1 MALNASGAISLAGS
15 TAGESIAL
23 ELGESATA
31 TTTLNDSAVRTL
43 ADVSDGAIVM
53 PTDFYGK
60 ATIVDAKQFAWGS
73 GSQGKLGQGNTT
85 TYSSPVQIGTDT
97 NWIAITKQG
106 SNGNFF
112 KLAIKRA
119 N

>member
-53 PTDFYGK
+53 PTDFTEKPQSLMLNNLLGAAVVKANWAK
-60 ATIVDAKQFAWGS
+60 ATPLPILLQYK
-73 GSQGKLGQGNTT
+73 
-85 TYSSPVQIGTDT
+85 
-97 NWIAITKQG
+97 
-106 SNGNFF
+106 
-112 KLAIKRA
+112 
-119 N
+119 